1 MAKTLDFNTLKKQY
15 LTVKLPDKKKTT
27 LLVYTPTKAIL
38 DGFLSMKDNLSDESI
53 GDEAIEELY
62 EIVAKIMSCNK
73 GGVDVTKDVVE
84 ELFDFEDI
92 IVFIKAYTDFV
103 SEVTNSKN

>member
-1 MAKTLDFNTLKKQY
+1 MAKTLDFNTLKKQF
-15 LTVKLPDKKKTT
+15 LTVKLPDENKTT
-27 LLVYTPTKAIL
+27 LMIYTPTKAIL
-38 DGFLSMKDNLSDESI
+38 DSFLNMKDNLSDGTI

-73 GGVDVTKDVVE
+73 GGVKVTKEMIE
-84 ELFDFEDI
+84 ELFDFEDVVI
-92 IVFIKAYTDFV
+92 FIKAYTEFI

>member
-1 MAKTLDFNTLKKQY
+1 MAKTLDFNTLKKQF
-15 LTVKLPDKKKTT
+15 LTVKLPDEKKTV
-27 LLVYTPTKAIL
+27 LMIYTPTKAIL
-38 DGFLSMKDNLSDESI
+38 DSFLNMKDNLSDDSI

-73 GGVDVTKDVVE
+73 GGVKVTKETIE

-92 IVFIKAYTDFV
+92 IVFIKAYTEFI

>member
-15 LTVKLPDKKKTT
+15 LTVKLPDENKTT
-27 LLVYTPTKAIL
+27 LMVYTPTKAIL
-38 DGFLSMKDNLSDESI
+38 DSFLNMRESLAGNSL

-62 EIVAKIMSCNK
+62 DVVGKVMSCNK
-73 GGVDVTKDVVE
+73 GGIKVTKKEVE

-92 IVFIKAYTDFV
+92 IIFIKAYTEFI
-103 SEVTNSKN
+103 SEVSNSKN